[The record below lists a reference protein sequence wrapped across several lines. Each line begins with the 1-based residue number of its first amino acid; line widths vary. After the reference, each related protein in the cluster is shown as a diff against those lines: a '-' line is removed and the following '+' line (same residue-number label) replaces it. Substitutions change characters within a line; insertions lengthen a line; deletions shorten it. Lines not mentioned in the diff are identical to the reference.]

1 MGRRCEPVLDDVD
14 AMRELDRSGML
25 ETVGAFPDQLKHAML
40 IAQAVDYPSVQP
52 RHVVVAGMGGSGIS
66 GQLLADWAFD
76 RLDVPVSVVNDYH
89 LPSYCGNRTLVFVE
103 SYSGNTEETLS
114 CFEDAMMKGCPTV
127 AITSGGELATR
138 ARQRGVPLVEVPGD
152 LPVPRAATA
161 YLFVPLLVGIEG
173 VGLGYATDE
182 IRESQRVLSTLR
194 DEIAPQVPVGS
205 NAAKQLALSLEG
217 TVPVVY
223 GQGVLRAAARR
234 WRTQLNEN
242 PKMLAREDVFPECNH
257 NDTPAWGESG
267 NTDMFSVVLLRD
279 SVETQDVVDRVELT
293 REIAF
298 SRAKV
303 IAEVRARGEGV
314 LARILSATYVGDY
327 TSLYLA
333 FLRGMDP
340 APVDMIEDLKR
351 ALIDRRTARDL

>member
-1 MGRRCEPVLDDVD
+1 MLDDVE
-14 AMRELDRSGML
+14 AMKELDRSGML

-40 IAQAVDYPSVQP
+40 IAQGIDYPQVMP

-76 RLDVPVSVVNDYH
+76 RLDVPVTVVNDYH
-89 LPSYCGNRTLVFVE
+89 LPTYCGNRTLVLVE

-114 CFEDAMMKGCPTV
+114 CFEEALVRGCHTV
-127 AITSGGELATR
+127 AVASGGELAAR
-138 ARQRGVPLVEVPGD
+138 ARQRGVPLVEIPDD

-161 YLFVPLLVGIEG
+161 YLFVPLLMAMEG
-173 VGLGYATDE
+173 TGLAFVTDE
-182 IRESQRVLSTLR
+182 LREAIRVLSTMR
-194 DEIAPQVPVGS
+194 DELGPQVPTAS
-205 NAAKQLALSLEG
+205 NAAKQVALSLEG

-223 GQGVLRAAARR
+223 GQGVMKAVSRR

-267 NTDMFSVVLLRD
+267 NTDQFSVVLLRD
-279 SVETQDVVDRVELT
+279 STELPEVVDRIELT
-293 REIAF
+293 KEMAF

-303 IAEVRARGEGV
+303 VAEVRARGESP
-314 LARILSATYVGDY
+314 LARLMSAMYVGDY

-340 APVDMIEDLKR
+340 APIDMIEDLKR
-351 ALIDRRTARDL
+351 ALKERRDSRDG

>member
-1 MGRRCEPVLDDVD
+1 MLDDVD
-14 AMRELDRSGML
+14 AMKAMDVSGML
-25 ETVGAFPDQLKHAML
+25 DTVGAFPDQMKHAML
-40 IAQAVDYPSVQP
+40 IAQTVDYPAVTP
-52 RHVVVAGMGGSGIS
+52 NHVVVVGMGGSGIS

-89 LPSYCGNRTLVFVE
+89 LPAYCGNRTLVLVE

-114 CFEDAMMKGCPTV
+114 AFEDAMMRGCPTV
-127 AITSGGELATR
+127 AVTSGGELAVR
-138 ARQRGVPLVEVPGD
+138 ARQRGVPLVEVPDD

-161 YLFVPLLVGIEG
+161 YLFVPLLMAIEG
-173 VGLGYATDE
+173 VGLDYATDE
-182 IRESQRVLSTLR
+182 LGECQRILSTLR
-194 DEIAPQVPVGS
+194 DELAPHVPTAS

-217 TVPVVY
+217 TVPVIY
-223 GQGVLRAAARR
+223 GQGVLKAAARR

-242 PKMLAREDVFPECNH
+242 PKMLARDDVFPECNH
-257 NDTPAWGESG
+257 NDTPAWGGSG
-267 NTDMFSVVLLRD
+267 NTDLFSVVLLRD
-279 SVETQDVVDRVELT
+279 TAEPQEVVDRLELT

-298 SRAKV
+298 RNAKV
-303 IAEVRARGEGV
+303 VAEVRARGEGA
-314 LARILSATYVGDY
+314 LARLMSAMYVGDY

-351 ALIDRRTARDL
+351 ALRERRVAREG

>member
-1 MGRRCEPVLDDVD
+1 
-14 AMRELDRSGML
+14 
-25 ETVGAFPDQLKHAML
+25 
-40 IAQAVDYPSVQP
+40 
-52 RHVVVAGMGGSGIS
+52 
-66 GQLLADWAFD
+66 
-76 RLDVPVSVVNDYH
+76 
-89 LPSYCGNRTLVFVE
+89 VE

-114 CFEDAMMKGCPTV
+114 CFEDAMIRGCPTV
-127 AITSGGELATR
+127 AVASGGELAAR

-161 YLFVPLLVGIEG
+161 YLFVPLLMAIEG

-182 IRESQRVLSTLR
+182 LKESQRILSTLQG
-194 DEIAPQVPVGS
+194 ELAPQVPIAS

-217 TVPVVY
+217 TVPVIY
-223 GQGVLRAAARR
+223 GQGILKAAARR

-242 PKMLAREDVFPECNH
+242 PKMLARDDMFPECNH

-267 NTDMFSVVLLRD
+267 NTDLFSVVLLRD
-279 SVETQDVVDRVELT
+279 SLEPQELVDRLDLT
-293 REIAF
+293 RRLAF
-298 SRAKV
+298 RNAKMV
-303 IAEVRARGEGV
+303 AEVRARGEGT
-314 LARILSATYVGDY
+314 LARLMSAMYVGDY

-351 ALIDRRTARDL
+351 SLQDLRAARER

>member
-1 MGRRCEPVLDDVD
+1 VLDDVE
-14 AMRELDRSGML
+14 AMKGLDRSDLL

-40 IAQAVDYPSVQP
+40 IAQGIDYPAVTPSN
-52 RHVVVAGMGGSGIS
+52 VVVAGMGGSGIS
-66 GQLLADWAFD
+66 GQLLADWALD

-89 LPSYCGNRTLVFVE
+89 LPAFAGNRTLVFIE

-114 CFEDAMMKGCPTV
+114 CFEEAMVRGCPTV
-127 AITSGGELATR
+127 AIASGGELAAR
-138 ARQRGVPLVEVPGD
+138 ARSRGVPLVEIPDD

-161 YLFVPLLVGIEG
+161 YLFVPLLVGLEG
-173 VGLGYATDE
+173 VGMVYATDE
-182 IRESQRVLSTLR
+182 LKEAQRVLSTMR
-194 DEIAPQVPVGS
+194 SEMAPEVPAA
-205 NAAKQLALSLEG
+205 NNPAKQLALSLEG
-217 TVPVVY
+217 TVPVIY
-223 GQGVLRAAARR
+223 GQGVLKAAARR

-242 PKMLAREDVFPECNH
+242 PKMLARDDVFPECNH

-267 NTDMFSVVLLRD
+267 NTGMFSVVLLRD
-279 SVETQDVVDRVELT
+279 AEESQEVVDRVELT

-303 IAEVRARGEGV
+303 VAEVRARGESS
-314 LARILSATYVGDY
+314 LARLMSAMYVGDY

-340 APVDMIEDLKR
+340 APVEMIEDLKR
-351 ALIDRRTARDL
+351 ALRDRRVAREG

>member
-1 MGRRCEPVLDDVD
+1 MLDDVD

-25 ETVGAFPDQLKHAML
+25 DTVGAFPDQLKHAML
-40 IAQAVDYPSVQP
+40 IAQGVDYPSVMP

-76 RLDVPVSVVNDYH
+76 RLDVPVNVVNDYH

-114 CFEDAMMKGCPTV
+114 CFEDAMMMGCPTV
-127 AITSGGELATR
+127 AVASGGELAAR
-138 ARQRGVPLVEVPGD
+138 ARQRGVPLVEIPDD

-161 YLFVPLLVGIEG
+161 YLFAPLLVGVEG
-173 VGLGYATDE
+173 VGLEYVTDE
-182 IRESQRVLSTLR
+182 LRESQRVLSTLR
-194 DEIAPQVPVGS
+194 DELVPGVPTED
-205 NAAKQLALSLEG
+205 NTAKQLAMSLEG
-217 TVPVVY
+217 TVPVIY
-223 GQGVLRAAARR
+223 GQGILRTAARR

-267 NTDMFSVVLLRD
+267 NTDLFSVVLLRD
-279 SVETQDVVDRVELT
+279 SIESQDVVDRVELT
-293 REIAF
+293 REMAF
-298 SRAKV
+298 SRARV
-303 IAEVRARGEGV
+303 IAEVRARGEGA
-314 LARILSATYVGDY
+314 LARMMSAMYVGDY
-327 TSLYLA
+327 TSLYMA

-340 APVDMIEDLKR
+340 APIEMIEDLKV
-351 ALIDRRTARDL
+351 ALRDRRASRE